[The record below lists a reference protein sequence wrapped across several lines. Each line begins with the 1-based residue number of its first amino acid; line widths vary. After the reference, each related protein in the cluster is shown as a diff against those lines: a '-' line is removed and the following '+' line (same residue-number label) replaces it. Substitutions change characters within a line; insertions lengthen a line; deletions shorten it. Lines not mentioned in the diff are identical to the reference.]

1 MSSEGR
7 NQKFIVRNS
16 TSKISTHLKRSLV
29 YLALLIRIIP
39 VLLLN
44 VRNTYHNSLYLHEAH
59 ARHRHPDE
67 VRGLPKQTQNTPGK
81 PIKLLC
87 GAAAIALQSSAK
99 ILPVIISRSPVTL
112 TKREKWY
119 QIPKRNLFSVC
130 MWGDDIEVNPIDGN
144 ASRSL
149 AMRNI
154 TRQLEEYFIERQV
167 HYENP

>member
-1 MSSEGR
+1 MR
-7 NQKFIVRNS
+7 VI
-16 TSKISTHLKRSLV
+16 
-29 YLALLIRIIP
+29 
-39 VLLLN
+39 
-44 VRNTYHNSLYLHEAH
+44 
-59 ARHRHPDE
+59 RHPDKT
-67 VRGLPKQTQNTPGK
+67 RDLPKQTQNTPGK
-81 PIKLLC
+81 PVKFLC
-87 GAAAIALQSSAK
+87 SAAAIALQSSAK
-99 ILPVIISRSPVTL
+99 ILPVIISRSPATL